1 MISARVMNFEQNNFS
16 EQQPKGKKI
25 PATRLIGIGIAVLCL
40 FLFISLLSYDH
51 REMGWSFLNPEGHEA
66 AEDVPCSNLMGLIG
80 LYAAGLV
87 QAFLG
92 AASLYAIILYGIIG
106 GFLIATPTISRRKQ
120 ITAVSMMVLCA
131 STLFALRQWL
141 PQGWV
146 EQQSLAS
153 GGGYLGYW
161 VASLLLLVR
170 MNDVWAAVFM
180 VVTHGASLVMFTLIS
195 PKALGKQAWADTKT
209 ICNAT
214 INGLIKL
221 CKAVKSKKQK
231 QPKQRVPQEE
241 ENPEDWKADYTPTQ
255 QPAPQQ
261 RVQQQPMPMQ
271 QAPQQRVQQQPMPM
285 QQAPQQRVQ
294 QQPMPMQQAPQQRV
308 QQQPMPMQQ
317 APQQRV
323 QQQPMPMQQAPQQR
337 VQQQPM
343 PERQERQEAPQPVI
357 QTAPP
362 PLRPYTP
369 EPAPKKEECTPEPTP
384 LYRRGNDIDAPPL
397 PFEQQMS
404 AIDRTDSPR
413 HSVQQPPTGRARRPQ
428 QHYSSGDNL
437 LDLLR
442 PIEESIARRNAP
454 DTAPLHE
461 PAQEQS
467 PVNPGVL
474 QAMNRHLNRNKPV
487 VEEEEQ
493 EEETPGKAIAPPPQ
507 VPVRRANSAILTPT
521 KRETPAPQP
530 RAATPTRVAD
540 PVPTP
545 KSLLR
550 DTREQQDDYPL
561 PPYDLLNYIP
571 VADEDTEAAA
581 DEMRETQLCIM
592 EALETFKISVEPGNI
607 TRGPS
612 ITRYEFYPPKG
623 LKLSKITDL
632 EANLRLAAQAKS
644 IKILAPIPGKNT
656 IGIELENSSKTPVYL
671 RELLQSEAFHSK
683 KLRIPVALGKDVY
696 GNPVIGDLAAMPH
709 TLVAGTTGSGKSV
722 CVNSMIL
729 SMLYKF
735 RPDELRLILV
745 DPKVVE
751 MQPYKKLPHLACPV
765 VTQAARVIGALRWA
779 VNEMEHR
786 YKLFSKIGV
795 RNFEDFNNRPEDFEP
810 EPDEDEM
817 PEDYNPLPDGYDAA
831 DAIVRDIEDSQG
843 EEDLPE
849 EEQGEFD
856 FEEDNRIPAK
866 LPYIVII
873 IDELAD
879 LMMQVKEDLENYIA
893 RLTQKARAAGIHLV
907 AATQTPRAN
916 VITGIIKANIP
927 SRLAFK
933 VASPLDSRVIL
944 DVNDAEKLLGKGDF
958 LFLPPGGITKMTR
971 AQGAFVSD
979 PEIAAIVKFCASHA
993 KQNFVQGVTA
1003 EMNNA
1008 DGTGNNDNGGRL
1020 GGNGM
1025 SDEDAELYTRCVQ
1038 LVITERKASTSLL
1051 QRRFSIGYGRAAK
1064 IMDMMEQRGVIGPAS
1079 GNTSRPREVLVDA
1092 E

>member
-1 MISARVMNFEQNNFS
+1 MTARVMNFERNNFS
-16 EQQPKGKKI
+16 DQPQGKKL
-25 PATRLIGIGIAVLCL
+25 PTARLTGIGLAVLCL
-40 FLFISLLSYDH
+40 FLFASLLSYNH
-51 REMGWSFLNPEGHEA
+51 AEMGWAFLNPEGYTLA
-66 AEDVPCSNLMGLIG
+66 ADVPCSNLMGVVG
-80 LYAAGLV
+80 LYAAGII
-87 QAFLG
+87 QALFG
-92 AASLYAIILYGIIG
+92 AASLYTIILCSIISGI
-106 GFLIATPTISRRKQ
+106 LITKPGESHRRR
-120 ITAVSMMVLCA
+120 IIALSLMVVCA
-131 STLFALRQWL
+131 CTVFSLRNWL

-146 EQQSLAS
+146 ESRSLVS

-161 VASLLLLVR
+161 ISALLLL
-170 MNDVWAAVFM
+170 MQLGDVWAAVI
-180 VVTHGASLVMFTLIS
+180 VVAAHGSSLVMFSCIS
-195 PKALGKQAWADTKT
+195 PVVLCKQAWADSKSLYALTCAAIGKLYS
-209 ICNAT
+209 A
-214 INGLIKL
+214 IKNR
-221 CKAVKSKKQK
+221 KQRK
-231 QPKQRVPQEE
+231 QPVYAADPAEQEA
-241 ENPEDWKADYTPTQ
+241 DWKADYSQ
-255 QPAPQQ
+255 QPQPAVQQAPQP
-261 RVQQQPMPMQ
+261 VQPQQPMMQ
-271 QAPQQRVQQQPMPM
+271 QAPQRVQPQPQPMA
-285 QQAPQQRVQ
+285 QQAPQRMQPQ
-294 QQPMPMQQAPQQRV
+294 PQPMAQQAPQRMQL
-308 QQQPMPMQQ
+308 QPQPMAQQ
-317 APQQRV
+317 APQRM
-323 QQQPMPMQQAPQQR
+323 QPQPQPVVQQAPQR
-337 VQQQPM
+337 VQAQPEVQQAPQ
-343 PERQERQEAPQPVI
+343 RATQQWEAPQAQPTI

-362 PLRPYTP
+362 PLRQHTP
-369 EPAPKKEECTPEPTP
+369 EQQEKQEPTP
-384 LYRRGNDIDAPPL
+384 APAWQPRRLNDIDAPPL
-397 PFEQQMS
+397 PFEEQMS
-404 AIDRTDSPR
+404 AAAERKAPQR
-413 HSVQQPPTGRARRPQ
+413 HAVQQPPTGRARRPQ
-428 QHYSSGDNL
+428 QHFSSGDNL
-437 LDLLR
+437 LDLLQ
-442 PIEESIARRNAP
+442 PIEESIALRNAP
-454 DTAPLHE
+454 DTD
-461 PAQEQS
+461 PAASRREQS

-474 QAMNRHLNRNKPV
+474 QAMNRHLNRNARPIV
-487 VEEEEQ
+487 EDESEEEKNA
-493 EEETPGKAIAPPPQ
+493 PGKLVAPPLQ
-507 VPVRRANSAILTPT
+507 VPVRRAHSATLTPT
-521 KRETPAPQP
+521 KSS
-530 RAATPTRVAD
+530 AANVTQ
-540 PVPTP
+540 
-545 KSLLR
+545 LR

-561 PPYDLLNYIP
+561 PPYDLLNYVP
-571 VADEDTEAAA
+571 VADEDSEAAA
-581 DEMRETQLCIM
+581 EEMRETQLCIM
-592 EALETFKISVEPGNI
+592 EALETFKIQVEPGNI

-656 IGIELENSSKTPVYL
+656 IGIELENASKTPVYL

-786 YKLFSKIGV
+786 YKLFSKMGV
-795 RNFEDFNNRPEDFEP
+795 RNFEDFNNRPEDYEP
-810 EPDEDEM
+810 EPDEDEIQ
-817 PEDYNPLPDGYDAA
+817 EEYNPLPEGYDAA

-856 FEEDNRIPAK
+856 FEDDNRIPAK

-879 LMMQVKEDLENYIA
+879 LMMQVKDDLENYIA

-944 DVNDAEKLLGKGDF
+944 DANDAEKLLGKGDF

-979 PEIAAIVKFCASHA
+979 PEIAAIVKFCAAHA
-993 KQNFVQGVTA
+993 KQNFVQGVTT

-1008 DGTGNNDNGGRL
+1008 DGSGNTDDSRL

-1079 GNTSRPREVLVDA
+1079 GNTSRPREVLVEA
-1092 E
+1092 P